1 MDTDFLKGN
10 EDSNDSMGDAVIDAV
25 LVVGAV
31 GLVGAIGYS
40 VYKLWIEPQTST
52 PEQKPKKE
60 PKISTNTLAVQTTV
74 KLGEASED
82 TIVWLQQFINAN
94 FIATVSLSAMGAAER
109 EFWNTKYLTSRVL
122 DNETMQKFS
131 QMLMIVFGSEGDL
144 NAAKAKDFSLKE
156 IFKEAA
162 KKDISDILKTYSVI
176 PPKTPP
182 KDAARAALDKIPDFS
197 RMVAPDPTVSI
208 KNADPDTITWV
219 QRFLN
224 KKSTA
229 GQLLHVD
236 GKLGTLTVQRLGEY
250 LQKHYP
256 VQQIN
261 YADPSHPNSF
271 LAYNLLKLLGK
282 EAPVIVS
289 EYL

>member
-10 EDSNDSMGDAVIDAV
+10 EDSNDSIGDAVIDAV

-60 PKISTNTLAVQTTV
+60 PKISTNTLAVQTTI

-82 TIVWLQQFINAN
+82 TIVWLQQFINTN
-94 FIATVSLSAMGAAER
+94 FIATISMADMRADR

-122 DNETMQKFS
+122 DNETADKFS
-131 QMLMIVFGSEGDL
+131 SMLALVFGSKEDIFPKVKDL
-144 NAAKAKDFSLKE
+144 SLKE
-156 IFKEAA
+156 IFKEVA

-256 VQQIN
+256 VQQMN